1 MRKKRPSS
9 KVSRAT
15 SELLAQV
22 QASMCSTS
30 RFEDRFWQSHLEK
43 LIQAQLRLG
52 RDDVIEAAL
61 TELAGVEVDQAN
73 DLLENIHAASQS
85 LDIELDGKRWQVLLT
100 TSAFAVW
107 TRYQLPQVTM
117 TQEDV
122 AYFVQ
127 GLTQTMLAP
136 DAMVHAI
143 PTLLGIDEMPRSY
156 SEIYQWLEKL
166 AACALGKKT
175 TLPKTITLEPNPALL
190 VDTRHFVMA
199 IAVPEGSP
207 PFRWHADLQTNQLD
221 CLTQWTDYISPRLSQ
236 LMPGCQFQPLLTQ
249 SYHSSIELS
258 ERQVRA
264 VAIHCASQWL
274 HETLALKP
282 GDLRASIAAVGEGMV
297 QEYRIGFY
305 RKGQPDV
312 IYGTIWPMFDEDD
325 MDEDGSVIDTFDEI
339 AVELKG
345 CGVQQIKRIPGILWP
360 QSCDDCT
367 APFFPDAN
375 GDLVHVELPEEAFD
389 APQHFH

>member
-1 MRKKRPSS
+1 MRKKRPSP

-22 QASMCSTS
+22 QASMSSTS
-30 RFEDRFWQSHLEK
+30 RFEDRFWESHLEK
-43 LIQAQLRLG
+43 LIQSHLHLG

-61 TELAGVEVDQAN
+61 TELAGVQVDQAN
-73 DLLENIHAASQS
+73 DLLEYIHAASQS
-85 LDIELDGKRWQVLLT
+85 LDIEIEGQRWQVLLT

-117 TQEDV
+117 SQEDV

-127 GLTQTMLAP
+127 GLKQTVLAP
-136 DAMVHAI
+136 DVMVHAI
-143 PTLLGIDEMPRSY
+143 PKLLGLDEMPRSY

-166 AACALGKKT
+166 ADGALGKNT
-175 TLPKTITLEPNPALL
+175 TLPRTITLEPNPALL
-190 VDTRHFVMA
+190 VDTRHFVLA
-199 IAVPEGSP
+199 IAVPQGNP
-207 PFRWHADLQTNQLD
+207 AFRWQADLQVSQSD
-221 CLTQWTDYISPRLSQ
+221 CLTQWVDYISPRLSQ
-236 LMPGCQFQPLLTQ
+236 MMPGCQFHALLTQ

-258 ERQVRA
+258 ERHVRL
-264 VAIHCASQWL
+264 VAIRCASQWL
-274 HETLALKP
+274 HETLNLQA
-282 GDLRASIAAVGEGMV
+282 GNLRASIAAVGEGV
-297 QEYRIGFY
+297 IQEYRIGFY
-305 RKGQPDV
+305 RKGEPDV
-312 IYGTIWPMFDEDD
+312 IYGTIWPVFDEDD
-325 MDEDGSVIDTFDEI
+325 WGEDETVVDTFDEI
-339 AVELKG
+339 AVVLKD

-367 APFFPDAN
+367 APFFPDVN

>member
-9 KVSRAT
+9 KASRAT
-15 SELLAQV
+15 NELLVQV
-22 QASMCSTS
+22 QASMSSAS

-52 RDDVIEAAL
+52 QDDVIEAAL
-61 TELAGVEVDQAN
+61 IELAGVQVDQAD
-73 DLLENIHAASQS
+73 DLLEHVHAASQS
-85 LDIELDGKRWQVLLT
+85 LDIELEGKRWQVLLT

-117 TQEDV
+117 SEDDV

-127 GLTQTMLAP
+127 GLKQTVLAP
-136 DAMVHAI
+136 DVLVHAI
-143 PTLLGIDEMPRSY
+143 PKLLGLDEMPRSY

-166 AACALGKKT
+166 ADCALGKKS

-190 VDTRHFVMA
+190 VDTRHFVLA
-199 IAVPEGSP
+199 IAVSEGNP
-207 PFRWHADLQTNQLD
+207 PFRWQADPSASASD
-221 CLTQWTDYISPRLSQ
+221 CLAQWIDYITPRLSQ
-236 LMPGCQFQPLLTQ
+236 LMPGCQFQPLLPQ
-249 SYHSSIELS
+249 SYHSSVELS
-258 ERQVRA
+258 ERHVRV
-264 VAIHCASQWL
+264 VAIDCACQWL
-274 HETLALKP
+274 HETLMLKP
-282 GDLRASIAAVGEGMV
+282 GDLRASIAAVGEGVV

-325 MDEDGSVIDTFDEI
+325 TDEDGSVVDTFDEI
-339 AVELKG
+339 AVVLKE
-345 CGVQQIKRIPGILWP
+345 CGIEQIKRIPGVLWP
-360 QSCDDCT
+360 ESCDDCT